1 MGKKANDH
9 EQLCETKIKNS
20 IFTLQI
26 HPSKS
31 KKELLA
37 LRGFN
42 SSLSFHISSVNFW
55 GSY

>member
-9 EQLCETKIKNS
+9 EQLCETKTKNS

-26 HPSKS
+26 YLSKS

-42 SSLSFHISSVNFW
+42 SSLFCNISSVNFW